1 MTHNDTEANN
11 IDPETGQNW
20 IESTDI
26 DTHIDESSPGSKA
39 ERLKTAQNDTEIRVS
54 RLTHRQQF
62 ALQIMVE
69 TPSISEAARQSKIAR
84 KTLYRWLED
93 DDFRQ
98 ELSRLHQEAAE
109 LAREETQSLMLQGV
123 AVLAASMKDPDKAI
137 RLRAAR
143 YALTFAHQVAEAE
156 KVKQE
161 LHDLQESIPLWV
173 AHNSK

>member
-1 MTHNDTEANN
+1 MT
-11 IDPETGQNW
+11 
-20 IESTDI
+20 
-26 DTHIDESSPGSKA
+26 
-39 ERLKTAQNDTEIRVS
+39 R
-54 RLTHRQQF
+54 RQQF
-62 ALQIMVE
+62 ALQIMAE

-156 KVKQE
+156 KMKQE

-173 AHNSK
+173 AQNSK

>member
-1 MTHNDTEANN
+1 MDH
-11 IDPETGQNW
+11 ETGQNW
-20 IESTDI
+20 AETAEI
-26 DTHIDESSPGSKA
+26 DTHIDESSPVSKA
-39 ERLKTAQNDTEIRVS
+39 ERPKMAQNDTEIGGS
-54 RLTHRQQF
+54 RLTRRQQS
-62 ALQIMVE
+62 ALRIMVE

-84 KTLYRWLED
+84 RTLYRWLED

-98 ELSRLHQEAAE
+98 ELSHLHQEAAE

-123 AVLAASMKDPDKAI
+123 AVLAESMKDPDKAI

-156 KVKQE
+156 KMKQE

-173 AHNSK
+173 AQNSK

>member
-1 MTHNDTEANN
+1 MTQNDTEANTM
-11 IDPETGQNW
+11 DHETGQNC
-20 IESTDI
+20 IESPEI
-26 DTHIDESSPGSKA
+26 DTHIDESTPVSKA
-39 ERLKTAQNDTEIRVS
+39 KRLKTTQNDTEIRVS
-54 RLTHRQQF
+54 RLTRRQQF

-69 TPSISEAARQSKIAR
+69 TPSISEAVRQSKIAR

-156 KVKQE
+156 KMKQE

-173 AHNSK
+173 AQNSK

>member
-20 IESTDI
+20 IESPEI

-54 RLTHRQQF
+54 RLTRRQQF

>member
-20 IESTDI
+20 IGSTDI

-54 RLTHRQQF
+54 RLTRRQQF